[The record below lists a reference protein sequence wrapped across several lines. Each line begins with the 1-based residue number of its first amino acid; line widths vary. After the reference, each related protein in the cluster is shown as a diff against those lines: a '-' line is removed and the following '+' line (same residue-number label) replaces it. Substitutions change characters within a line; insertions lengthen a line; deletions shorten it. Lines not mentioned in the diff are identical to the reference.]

1 MRPFTRTALAAL
13 MLGVPLLTPALA
25 QEQVRVFEDAPSIEE
40 LRAILIPESTPGKT
54 RKIEIPRASP
64 SGSAPST
71 NSPNPA
77 SPPAVASSGNANMAG
92 AAMPA
97 VQPTSEKPRVI
108 QTVAAAVAFRIN
120 FASNSDVI
128 PSTYRQHLDRMA
140 AFLREEPEL
149 TLTIEGHTDAYGSVE
164 YNLNLS
170 RRRAV
175 AVMRYLVDHG
185 IDAGRLVAVG
195 KGKSSPMISDPFD
208 GRNRRVQFV
217 NTGPQGRT

>member
-1 MRPFTRTALAAL
+1 
-13 MLGVPLLTPALA
+13 
-25 QEQVRVFEDAPSIEE
+25 
-40 LRAILIPESTPGKT
+40 
-54 RKIEIPRASP
+54 
-64 SGSAPST
+64 
-71 NSPNPA
+71 
-77 SPPAVASSGNANMAG
+77 
-92 AAMPA
+92 MPA

-108 QTVAAAVAFRIN
+108 QTAAAAVAFHIN

-140 AFLREEPEL
+140 AFLREEPEV
-149 TLTIEGHTDAYGSVE
+149 TLTIEGHTDAYGGVE

-185 IDAGRLVAVG
+185 IDAGRLVAAG
-195 KGKSSPMISDPFD
+195 KGKSSPMTSDPFD

-217 NTGPQGRT
+217 NAGPQGRT

>member
-1 MRPFTRTALAAL
+1 MRPITRTALAAL
-13 MLGVPLLTPALA
+13 MLSTSFMTQAVA

-54 RKIEIPRASP
+54 RKIEIPRANLL
-64 SGSAPST
+64 GSAQGTTSA
-71 NSPNPA
+71 SPI
-77 SPPAVASSGNANMAG
+77 SPPAAALAGNADRAG

-97 VQPTSEKPRVI
+97 AQPASERPGFIR
-108 QTVAAAVAFRIN
+108 TAAAAVAFRIN
-120 FASNSDVI
+120 FASNSDMI
-128 PSTYRQHLDRMA
+128 PASYRQHLDRMVD
-140 AFLREEPEL
+140 FLREEPAL
-149 TLTIEGHTDAYGSVE
+149 TLTVEGHTDAHGSAE

-195 KGKSSPMISDPFD
+195 KGKSSPMTADPFD

-217 NTGPQGRT
+217 NTGPQSRS